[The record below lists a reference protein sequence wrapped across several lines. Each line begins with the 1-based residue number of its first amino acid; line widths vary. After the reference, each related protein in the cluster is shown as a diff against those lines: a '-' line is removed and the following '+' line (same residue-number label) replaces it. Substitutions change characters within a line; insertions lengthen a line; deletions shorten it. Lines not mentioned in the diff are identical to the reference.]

1 MDFVSD
7 EEVSGPYA
15 ESEVMMEPAGSR
27 DVWEAATHLALE
39 LERVKRTINFGVIL
53 TKM

>member
-1 MDFVSD
+1 MDFVSE

-15 ESEVMMEPAGSR
+15 ESEVTVEPAGNR

-39 LERVKRTINFGVIL
+39 LERVERTINFRVIL